1 MKKLLGIIVLGLL
14 LSGNANADETEWEGK
29 CYIQFEGEVL
39 VDNEICKMSSSDMPI
54 DDKDNFNV
62 QALKDVLCD
71 DNTSGCA
78 YFFYAQQDKLL
89 GKYFWEASFNVSKEI
104 NKAQYYIRPMDID
117 LYFIPG
123 YDGSGVCF
131 IKDEDK
137 FCFEY

>member
-1 MKKLLGIIVLGLL
+1 MKKIILTLF
-14 LSGNANADETEWEGK
+14 LSLIWVSYAPANETEWEGK
-29 CYIQFEGEVL
+29 CYIQFEGELL

-54 DDKDNFNV
+54 DDKDFFIV

-78 YFFYAQQDKLL
+78 YFFYAQQNKLL

-104 NKAQYYIRPMDID
+104 NRAQYYIRPMDID
-117 LYFIPG
+117 YYEPPG
-123 YDGSGVCF
+123 GGFGVCF
-131 IKDEDK
+131 IKDDTK

>member
-1 MKKLLGIIVLGLL
+1 MKKLLLTLF
-14 LSGNANADETEWEGK
+14 LSTMCLVTSNAEETEWEGK
-29 CYIQFEGEVL
+29 CYIQFQGEVL
-39 VDNEICKMSSSDMPI
+39 VDNEICKMSSGDMPI

-131 IKDEDK
+131 MKDDSK